1 MYGWLARDPF
11 TCENKELVF
20 IARRPVTN
28 MARGRDG
35 ALCRSGH
42 GAVRYA
48 ALAVAS
54 ALVQG
59 SSAASG
65 AGAAEASW

>member
-1 MYGWLARDPF
+1 MRLARPRAF

-20 IARRPVTN
+20 IARWPVTN

-48 ALAVAS
+48 VLGTAFE
-54 ALVQG
+54 LVPG
-59 SSAASG
+59 SPTESG
-65 AGAAEASW
+65 ARVAGASW